1 MDKKTK
7 LTTSVSE
14 PKGIIISNINPI
26 IQNNEEYDKDYFRG
40 GSHMA
45 RVYKV
50 RDNCDTNKHCGDSSL
65 KN

>member
-7 LTTSVSE
+7 STPCMSE
-14 PKGIIISNINPI
+14 SKGIIISTINPI
-26 IQNNEEYDKDYFRG
+26 MQNNEEYDKDYFRS

-50 RDNCDTNKHCGDSSL
+50 RNTYKVRDPSL

>member
-7 LTTSVSE
+7 STTSISE
-14 PKGIIISNINPI
+14 SKGIIISTINPI
-26 IQNNEEYDKDYFRG
+26 MQNNEEYYDKDYFRG
-40 GSHMA
+40 GTHMA

-50 RDNCDTNKHCGDSSL
+50 RDSYKHCDKSL

>member
-7 LTTSVSE
+7 SNTISE
-14 PKGIIISNINPI
+14 SKGIIISTINPI
-26 IQNNEEYDKDYFRG
+26 MQHNEEYDKDYFRG

-50 RDNCDTNKHCGDSSL
+50 REKVSNKSIDHVN
-65 KN
+65 K